1 MARGMV
7 ANVELFPSL
16 CSVALDHI
24 PPFLIKH
31 FGINKETKAGQ
42 IPQHSAWKRCKT
54 GVTIIMKGNQ
64 YPGKRHL
71 DAKTVYQY
79 LENQSHKV
87 KMKLGQSKTIE
98 VFLVLKF
105 SFRLPYSA

>member
-64 YPGKRHL
+64 YPIKYPSL
-71 DAKTVYQY
+71 Y
-79 LENQSHKV
+79 LLALKGIS
-87 KMKLGQSKTIE
+87 
-98 VFLVLKF
+98 VLKF
-105 SFRLPYSA
+105 GFRLSYSA

>member
-64 YPGKRHL
+64 
-71 DAKTVYQY
+71 
-79 LENQSHKV
+79 NSQSR
-87 KMKLGQSKTIE
+87 
-98 VFLVLKF
+98 FLVLIF
-105 SFRLPYSA
+105 AFRLPYSARSTG